1 MSELLAVAEDSRE
14 VVVRV
19 RREATAGA
27 ALMEESV
34 VVLRAV
40 RSLQEPEALG
50 QGGLESL
57 YLQVLMVENQAGARH
72 TAKTETRDSKNGDST
87 PQSALY
93 TSSAPASSSTSATEA
108 EGDAGDPGRGA
119 ALGHRG
125 GLRAAR
131 ASTARGQRPDLLR
144 ELSEVLVGA
153 IGAAVSR

>member
-1 MSELLAVAEDSRE
+1 VSELLAVAEDSRE
-14 VVVRV
+14 VVLRV

-40 RSLQEPEALG
+40 RSHTPEAPG

-72 TAKTETRDSKNGDST
+72 TANTETSDSKNGDST

-93 TSSAPASSSTSATEA
+93 TSSAPASSSSASEA
-108 EGDAGDPGRGA
+108 EGDAGDPGHGA
-119 ALGHRG
+119 PLGGRG

-131 ASTARGQRPDLLR
+131 ASTARSQRPDLLR